1 MRDYQLNNMHLPSE
15 DLFELKHLSQVKPNC
30 CDERKNNNLR
40 PLLKMSQIINQ
51 CLAPIQ
57 RGTMINFKK
66 VSTFLS
72 VIAGGALALT
82 TSPAQAFN
90 FTSGFSLGSC
100 SGLAGPFYSGPYNQ
114 QISNFT
120 TPSCTTGDG
129 FTLTASGGPLQGKI
143 VNNVTGVGI
152 TNGPNDPVP
161 GEVNTGEELN
171 LILPGTGGVLESLG
185 LSFLYRPGVFS
196 DKVYEV
202 AAAVSDTN
210 LTGTLRITSPTTAL
224 WNVAGL
230 GIVDQIVNAV
240 SGSNPNGGGWYNITN
255 PFGNSSLSSLVL
267 KPLPGSTTANPYNP
281 TNEWLDSFENS
292 DFSLV
297 SAEVKSSSVPE
308 PATIAGL
315 ALVGGLLAA
324 SRRRKVS

>member
-1 MRDYQLNNMHLPSE
+1 M
-15 DLFELKHLSQVKPNC
+15 
-30 CDERKNNNLR
+30 
-40 PLLKMSQIINQ
+40 
-51 CLAPIQ
+51 
-57 RGTMINFKK
+57 NFKK
-66 VSTFLS
+66 VSTYLS
-72 VIAGGALALT
+72 VLAGGALALST
-82 TSPAQAFN
+82 APAQAFN
-90 FTSGFSLGSC
+90 FTTGSSLGGC
-100 SGLAGPFYSGPYNQ
+100 SALAGPFYSGPYDQ
-114 QISNFT
+114 QISNYT

-129 FTLTASGGPLQGKI
+129 FTLTATGGLLQGKI
-143 VNNVTGVGI
+143 VNDVTGVGI
-152 TNGPNDPVP
+152 TNGPNDPAP
-161 GEVNTGEELN
+161 GEINTGEELT
-171 LILPGTGGVLESLG
+171 LGLPGTGGILESLG

-210 LTGTLRITSPTTAL
+210 LTGTLRITSPTTAV

-240 SGSNPNGGGWYNITN
+240 SGSNPDGGGWYNIAN

-281 TNEWLDSFENS
+281 TNQWLNSFENS

-297 SAEVKSSSVPE
+297 SAKVKEASSIPE
-308 PATIAGL
+308 PGTLAGL

-324 SRRRKVS
+324 SRRRKTS